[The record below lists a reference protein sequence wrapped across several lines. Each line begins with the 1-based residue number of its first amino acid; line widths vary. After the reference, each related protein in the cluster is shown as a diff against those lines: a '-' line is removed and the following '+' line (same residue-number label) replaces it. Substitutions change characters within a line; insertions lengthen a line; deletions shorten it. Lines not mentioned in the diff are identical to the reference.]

1 MKHAILLLW
10 HKDMEQLRNL
20 IKLFDEDFKF
30 YIHIDKKS
38 IVSEEEIRLLENNHQ
53 IASIYQKYRI
63 NCGGFNILKAELI
76 LLQ

>member
-30 YIHIDKKS
+30 YIHIDKKA
-38 IVSEEEIRLLENNHQ
+38 L
-53 IASIYQKYRI
+53 Y
-63 NCGGFNILKAELI
+63 LKKR
-76 LLQ
+76 